1 VISIGAAIFSLPMA
15 LGGESAGGES
25 TGIAVISVASVV
37 AGYLLIAALWYFVF
51 RDSARARRRRDRSD

>member
-1 VISIGAAIFSLPMA
+1 VISIGAAMLSLPLA
-15 LGGESAGGES
+15 LGGESAGRES
-25 TGIAVISVASVV
+25 TGIAVISVASIV